1 MSSNTDIYAY
11 YYKWLVKNGQI
22 KEFYEEYL
30 KHVLEHKKRVL
41 ISWIYICDTLCEL
54 DFIDKSDV
62 DDISKLIMKHDES
75 KFRLDEFVAY
85 ARRFN
90 GPRQKNEKV
99 KTSFKEAVKLHKERN
114 LHHYEALKAY
124 KGDDWKHYAVELICD
139 YIAMGWEF
147 DNYICEYFE
156 KVKDELKN
164 ALPDNYY
171 NYIESIINIIPVK
184 LPLAEQPL
192 TDNTIDTIYY
202 TFNRYKNPFEEGNTN
217 NNYVMSIK

>member
-1 MSSNTDIYAY
+1 MSSNTDIYVY

-99 KTSFKEAVKLHKERN
+99 RINFKEAVKLHKERN

-124 KGDDWKHYAVELICD
+124 KGDDWKCYVVELVCD
-139 YIAMGWEF
+139 YIAMGWEL
-147 DNYICEYFE
+147 DNYILEYYD
-156 KVKDELKN
+156 KVKDEIN
-164 ALPDNYY
+164 LPPEYKSY
-171 NYIESIINIIPVK
+171 LETILSILREDSLSAVEKPITNEFISEMLYK
-184 LPLAEQPL
+184 
-192 TDNTIDTIYY
+192 DTILIEKKY
-202 TFNRYKNPFEEGNTN
+202 TFHN
-217 NNYVMSIK
+217 NQGQGSDC